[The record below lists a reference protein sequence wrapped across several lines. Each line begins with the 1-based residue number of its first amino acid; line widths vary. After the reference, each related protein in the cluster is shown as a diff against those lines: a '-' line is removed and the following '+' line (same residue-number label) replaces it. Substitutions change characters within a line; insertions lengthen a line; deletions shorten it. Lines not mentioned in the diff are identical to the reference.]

1 MYEQSVQLIKEKC
14 IGCTNC
20 IKRCPTEAI
29 RVQNGK
35 AQIISDR
42 CLDCGECIRVCQ
54 SNAKVAISDPL
65 SIINNYDY
73 KIAIPAPSLYGI
85 ADSNVSTDRI
95 LTGLKK
101 LGFDDVYEVASAAE
115 IITGMTNEFL
125 LENEGNGP
133 YISSSCP
140 AVVRL
145 VQVRFPS
152 LIDQIIPFIS
162 PMELAARIARGK
174 AGTERG
180 KVGIFFI
187 SPCAAKFSE
196 IRSPRRSEKSDVDGV
211 IGIKDI
217 QISLQHLIN
226 SDMET
231 EKLAKASGKGI
242 GWGRIDGEARALN
255 TRGVISVDGISNV
268 ISLLEELENGKI
280 NQFRFIELMACPG
293 GCVGGPMTLVNPYVA
308 KTRIM
313 ERWDQEGE
321 DLSECSVPEQEIK
334 WTEEL
339 TSCNFLK
346 LDDDYGVA
354 MQMLQK
360 LELIEKSLPG
370 IDCGS
375 CGAPTCHAF
384 AEDIV
389 RGRAVVT
396 SCIFV
401 LRKKIR
407 QLTEEM
413 IKLEDVLPYRL
424 DRDE

>member
-1 MYEQSVQLIKEKC
+1 MYKQSVQLVVDKC

-42 CLDCGECIRVCQ
+42 CLDCGECIRVCE
-54 SNAKVAISDPL
+54 SNAKIAVSDPL
-65 SIINNYDY
+65 SIIEDYDY

-85 ADSNVSTDRI
+85 ADSHISTDRI
-95 LTGLKK
+95 LTSLKHI
-101 LGFDDVYEVASAAE
+101 GFDDVFEVASAAE
-115 IITGMTNEFL
+115 IITRRTSEFL
-125 LENEGNGP
+125 VEHEGEGP
-133 YISSSCP
+133 FISSSCP

-152 LIDQIIPFIS
+152 LIDQVIPFIS
-162 PMELAARIARGK
+162 PMELAARMAKERAGK
-174 AGTERG
+174 NKGR
-180 KVGIFFI
+180 VGVFFI
-187 SPCAAKFSE
+187 SPCAAKYSE
-196 IRSPRRSEKSDVDGV
+196 IRNPHRFEESQVDGV

-217 QISLQHLIN
+217 QVKLQRLIN
-226 SDMET
+226 SDMKT
-231 EKLAKASGKGI
+231 EKLAVASGLGI
-242 GWGRIDGEARALN
+242 GWGRIDGEARALK
-255 TRGVISVDGISNV
+255 TEGVISVDGISNT
-268 ISLLEELENGKI
+268 ITLLEELENGTI
-280 NQFRFIELMACPG
+280 DQFRFIELMACPG

-308 KTRIM
+308 KSIIM
-313 ERWDQEGE
+313 ERWDLAGE
-321 DLSECSVPEQEIK
+321 DMGNGCGALKDIQ
-334 WTEEL
+334 WTKEL
-339 TSCNFLK
+339 PPANFMK
-346 LDDDYGVA
+346 LDDNYEKA
-354 MQMLQK
+354 MQMMQRLD
-360 LELIEKSLPG
+360 LIEKSLPG

-389 RGRAVVT
+389 RDRAVIT

-413 IKLEDVLPYRL
+413 IKLEDILPYRL
-424 DRDE
+424 DTDE